1 MKIRPAVKED
11 AANIAEVQVRSW
23 QESYKGI
30 VDSDYLL
37 NMSIP
42 ERIKRW
48 EDWLSKGPSYLVY
61 VLENEQSNICGFISG
76 GAIRSKHPYDSEIY
90 AFYLIKEIQQR
101 GYGTKLFKCFSQQL
115 VNEGNNSMIVW
126 VLKENPS
133 KRAYITLYGKKIDE
147 ELITIGKQELYEEC
161 YAWGDL
167 SSI

>member
-1 MKIRPAVKED
+1 MKIRLAVKED

-48 EDWLSKGPSYLVY
+48 EDWLSKGPSHLVY

-76 GAIRSKHPYDSEIY
+76 VRSVQNIHMKAKFMLS
-90 AFYLIKEIQQR
+90 
-101 GYGTKLFKCFSQQL
+101 
-115 VNEGNNSMIVW
+115 
-126 VLKENPS
+126 
-133 KRAYITLYGKKIDE
+133 TL
-147 ELITIGKQELYEEC
+147 
-161 YAWGDL
+161 
-167 SSI
+167 